1 MRREL
6 CAEDGRSFNVVP
18 TDAGMAAIEAAAP
31 SHAAAVRHCHADIL
45 TPEQLDTLGD
55 IAEAITTH
63 LAADHNHP
71 ESATSIPTRQPH
83 PDHHPCSITNCPVRL
98 PGRRRTEPTPETV
111 NTTPF

>member
-1 MRREL
+1 VRREL

-71 ESATSIPTRQPH
+71 ESATSIPTRQP
-83 PDHHPCSITNCPVRL
+83 PPGPPPVLDHEL
-98 PGRRRTEPTPETV
+98 PGKAAR
-111 NTTPF
+111 